1 MDEIIKIT
9 FDILSFSCIMVL
21 IVSGLAI
28 IASLMGIFNFAHGE
42 FVLLGAYTTYLFQE
56 AGLPVW
62 AGMLVAPF
70 VVGIFGLFLEATIIR
85 RFYNAAIVAMLA
97 TYAIGLIVREVV
109 RPLIGG
115 RFWKVTEPIPG
126 LFEIGDQ
133 SFSIWRGVIIILT
146 VIIMTGC
153 YLFLAKSSYGLKIR
167 GAMENP
173 ALARASGI
181 STTRLYSFTFAFG
194 AALAGLA
201 GALMVPLYMLF
212 ADLGLRFLVMAF
224 LSVMLGGVGTFEGP
238 VLGSALIGAL
248 VPGYQWLREV
258 PIVVDVLSPI
268 FSEVLVFITAIII
281 VKFRPVSYTHL
292 TLPTILLV

>member
-1 MDEIIKIT
+1 MDEIIKII

-42 FVLLGAYTTYLFQE
+42 FVLLGAYVTFLFQ
-56 AGLPVW
+56 AMGLPVGL
-62 AGMLVAPF
+62 GMVCAPL
-70 VVGIFGLFLEATIIR
+70 VVGFFGFLLEGSIIR
-85 RFYNAAIVAMLA
+85 RFYKATIVAMLA
-97 TYAIGLIVREVV
+97 TYAIGLIIREII
-109 RPLIGG
+109 RGALSG

-126 LFEIGDQ
+126 LFEIGDM
-133 SFSIWRGVIIILT
+133 SFSIWRGVIIIITVVVMGACYYFLT
-146 VIIMTGC
+146 KT
-153 YLFLAKSSYGLKIR
+153 LYGLKIR

-173 ALARASGI
+173 SLARASGI

-201 GALMVPLYMLF
+201 GALMVPLYTLF

-238 VLGSALIGAL
+238 ILGSAMIGAM
-248 VPGYQWLREV
+248 VPGFQWLREA
-258 PIVVDVLSPI
+258 PLIVDVLSPI
-268 FSEVLVFITAIII
+268 FSEVLVFIVAIVI
-281 VKFRPVSYTHL
+281 VKFRPQGL
-292 TLPTILLV
+292 IRRGRI

>member
-70 VVGIFGLFLEATIIR
+70 VVGVFGLFLEATIIR

-97 TYAIGLIVREVV
+97 TYAIGLIVREIV

-133 SFSIWRGVIIILT
+133 SFSIWRGAIIILT
-146 VIIMTGC
+146 IIIMIGC
-153 YLFLAKSSYGLKIR
+153 YLFLAKTNYGLKIR

-181 STTRLYSFTFAFG
+181 STTKLYSFTFAFG

-201 GALMVPLYMLF
+201 GALMVPLYMLS

-248 VPGYQWLREV
+248 VPGFQWLREL
-258 PIVVDVLSPI
+258 PIIVDVLSPI

-281 VKFRPVSYTHL
+281 VKFRPQGL
-292 TLPTILLV
+292 IKRGRL

>member
-1 MDEIIKIT
+1 
-9 FDILSFSCIMVL
+9 MVL

-70 VVGIFGLFLEATIIR
+70 VVGAFGLFLEATVIR

-133 SFSIWRGVIIILT
+133 SFSIWRGAIIILT
-146 VIIMTGC
+146 IIIMTGC
-153 YLFLAKSSYGLKIR
+153 YLFLAKTNYGLKIR

-181 STTRLYSFTFAFG
+181 STTKLYSFTFAFG

-201 GALMVPLYMLF
+201 GALMVPLYMLS

-248 VPGYQWLREV
+248 VPGFQWLREV
-258 PIVVDVLSPI
+258 PIIVDILSPI

-281 VKFRPVSYTHL
+281 VKFRPQGL
-292 TLPTILLV
+292 IKRGRL

>member
-1 MDEIIKIT
+1 MDEIIKII
-9 FDILSFSCIMVL
+9 FDILSFSCVMVL

-70 VVGIFGLFLEATIIR
+70 VVGVFGLFLEATIIR

-115 RFWKVTEPIPG
+115 KFWKVTEPIPG

-146 VIIMTGC
+146 IIIMTGC
-153 YLFLAKSSYGLKIR
+153 YLFLAKTNFGLKIR

-201 GALMVPLYMLF
+201 GALMVPLYMLS

-248 VPGYQWLREV
+248 VPGFQWLREL
-258 PIVVDVLSPI
+258 PIIVDVLSPI

-281 VKFRPVSYTHL
+281 VKFRPQGL
-292 TLPTILLV
+292 IKRGRL

>member
-1 MDEIIKIT
+1 
-9 FDILSFSCIMVL
+9 
-21 IVSGLAI
+21 
-28 IASLMGIFNFAHGE
+28 MGIFNFAHGE

-70 VVGIFGLFLEATIIR
+70 IVGLFGLFLEATIIR

-133 SFSIWRGVIIILT
+133 SFSIWRGAIIILT
-146 VIIMTGC
+146 IIIMTGC
-153 YLFLAKSSYGLKIR
+153 YLFLAKTNYGLKIR

-181 STTRLYSFTFAFG
+181 STTKLYSFTFAFG

-248 VPGYQWLREV
+248 VPGFQWLREL
-258 PIVVDVLSPI
+258 PIIVDILSPI

-281 VKFRPVSYTHL
+281 VKFRPQGL
-292 TLPTILLV
+292 IKRGRL

>member
-42 FVLLGAYTTYLFQE
+42 FVLLGAYTTFLFQE

-70 VVGIFGLFLEATIIR
+70 VVGVFGLFVEATIIR

-133 SFSIWRGVIIILT
+133 SFSIWRGAIIILT
-146 VIIMTGC
+146 IIIMTGC
-153 YLFLAKSSYGLKIR
+153 YLFLAKTNYGLKIR

-181 STTRLYSFTFAFG
+181 STTKLYSFTFAFG

-201 GALMVPLYMLF
+201 GALMVPLYMLS

-248 VPGYQWLREV
+248 VPGFQWLREV
-258 PIVVDVLSPI
+258 PIIVDILSPI

-281 VKFRPVSYTHL
+281 VKFRPQGL
-292 TLPTILLV
+292 IKRGRL

>member
-56 AGLPVW
+56 TGLPVW

-281 VKFRPVSYTHL
+281 VKFRPQGL
-292 TLPTILLV
+292 IKRGRL

>member
-1 MDEIIKIT
+1 
-9 FDILSFSCIMVL
+9 MVL

-28 IASLMGIFNFAHGE
+28 IVSLMGIFNFAHGE

-70 VVGIFGLFLEATIIR
+70 VVGAFGLFLEATIIR

-97 TYAIGLIVREVV
+97 TYAIGLIVREIV

-115 RFWKVTEPIPG
+115 RFWRVTEPIPG
-126 LFEIGDQ
+126 LFEIGDM

-146 VIIMTGC
+146 IIIMTGC
-153 YLFLAKSSYGLKIR
+153 YLFLAKTNYGLKIR

-181 STTRLYSFTFAFG
+181 STTKLYSFTFAFG

-201 GALMVPLYMLF
+201 GALMVPLYLLF

-248 VPGYQWLREV
+248 VPGFQWLREV
-258 PIVVDVLSPI
+258 PIIVDILSPI

-281 VKFRPVSYTHL
+281 VKFKPQGLIKRGRL
-292 TLPTILLV
+292 

>member
-281 VKFRPVSYTHL
+281 VKFRPQGL
-292 TLPTILLV
+292 IKRGRL

>member
-70 VVGIFGLFLEATIIR
+70 VVGAFGLFLEATIIR

-97 TYAIGLIVREVV
+97 TYAIGLIVREIV

-115 RFWKVTEPIPG
+115 RFWRVTEPIPG
-126 LFEIGDQ
+126 LFEIGDM

-146 VIIMTGC
+146 IIIMTGC
-153 YLFLAKSSYGLKIR
+153 YLFLAKTNYGLKIR

-181 STTRLYSFTFAFG
+181 STTKLYSFTFAFG

-201 GALMVPLYMLF
+201 GALMVPLYLLF

-238 VLGSALIGAL
+238 VLGSALIGSL
-248 VPGYQWLREV
+248 VPGFQWLREV
-258 PIVVDVLSPI
+258 PIIVDVLSPI

-281 VKFRPVSYTHL
+281 VKFKPQGLIKRGRL
-292 TLPTILLV
+292 

>member
-1 MDEIIKIT
+1 MDEIIKII
-9 FDILSFSCIMVL
+9 FDILSFSCVMVL

-62 AGMLVAPF
+62 AGMLAAPF
-70 VVGIFGLFLEATIIR
+70 VVGVFGLFLEATIIR

-109 RPLIGG
+109 RPLLAG

-133 SFSIWRGVIIILT
+133 SFSIWRGAIIILT
-146 VIIMTGC
+146 IIIMTGC
-153 YLFLAKSSYGLKIR
+153 YLFLAKTNYGLKIR

-201 GALMVPLYMLF
+201 GALMVPLYMLS

-248 VPGYQWLREV
+248 VPGFQWLREL
-258 PIVVDVLSPI
+258 PIIVDVLSPI

-281 VKFRPVSYTHL
+281 VKFRPQGL
-292 TLPTILLV
+292 IKRGRL

>member
-70 VVGIFGLFLEATIIR
+70 VVGAFGLFLEATIIR

-97 TYAIGLIVREVV
+97 TYAIGLIVREIV

-115 RFWKVTEPIPG
+115 RFWRVTEPIPG
-126 LFEIGDQ
+126 LFEIGDM

-146 VIIMTGC
+146 IIIMTGC
-153 YLFLAKSSYGLKIR
+153 YLFLAKTNYGLKIR

-181 STTRLYSFTFAFG
+181 STTKLYSFTFAFG

-201 GALMVPLYMLF
+201 GALMVPLYLLF

-248 VPGYQWLREV
+248 VPGFQWLREL
-258 PIVVDVLSPI
+258 PIIVNILSPI

-281 VKFRPVSYTHL
+281 VKFKPQGLIKRGRL
-292 TLPTILLV
+292 

>member
-42 FVLLGAYTTYLFQE
+42 FVLLGAYTTFLFQE

-70 VVGIFGLFLEATIIR
+70 VVGVFGLFLEATIIR

-133 SFSIWRGVIIILT
+133 SFSIWRGAIIILT
-146 VIIMTGC
+146 IIIMTGC
-153 YLFLAKSSYGLKIR
+153 YLFLAKTNYGLKIR

-181 STTRLYSFTFAFG
+181 STTKLYSFTFAFG

-201 GALMVPLYMLF
+201 GALMVPLYMLS

-248 VPGYQWLREV
+248 VPGFQWLREL
-258 PIVVDVLSPI
+258 PIIVDVLSPI

-281 VKFRPVSYTHL
+281 VKFRPQGL
-292 TLPTILLV
+292 IKRGRL

>member
-9 FDILSFSCIMVL
+9 FDIMSFSCIMVL

-70 VVGIFGLFLEATIIR
+70 VVGAFGLFLEATIIR

-97 TYAIGLIVREVV
+97 TYAIGLIVREIV

-115 RFWKVTEPIPG
+115 RFWRVTEPIPG
-126 LFEIGDQ
+126 LFEIGDM

-146 VIIMTGC
+146 IIIMTGC
-153 YLFLAKSSYGLKIR
+153 YLFLAKTNYGLKIR

-181 STTRLYSFTFAFG
+181 STTKLYSFTFAFG

-201 GALMVPLYMLF
+201 GALMVPLYLLF
-212 ADLGLRFLVMAF
+212 ADLGLRFLVMSF

-248 VPGYQWLREV
+248 VPGFQWLREV
-258 PIVVDVLSPI
+258 PIIVDILSPI

-281 VKFRPVSYTHL
+281 VKFKPQGLIKRGRL
-292 TLPTILLV
+292 

>member
-28 IASLMGIFNFAHGE
+28 IVSLMGIFNFAHGE

-70 VVGIFGLFLEATIIR
+70 VVGAFGLFLEATIIR

-97 TYAIGLIVREVV
+97 TYAIGLIVREIV

-115 RFWKVTEPIPG
+115 RFWRVTEPIPG
-126 LFEIGDQ
+126 LFEIGDM

-146 VIIMTGC
+146 IIIMTGC
-153 YLFLAKSSYGLKIR
+153 YLFLAKTNYGLKIR

-181 STTRLYSFTFAFG
+181 STTKLYSFTFAFG

-201 GALMVPLYMLF
+201 GALMVPLYLLF

-248 VPGYQWLREV
+248 VPGFQWLREV
-258 PIVVDVLSPI
+258 PIIVDILSPI

-281 VKFRPVSYTHL
+281 VKFKPQG
-292 TLPTILLV
+292 LVKRGRL

>member
-70 VVGIFGLFLEATIIR
+70 VVGAFGLFLEATIIR

-97 TYAIGLIVREVV
+97 TYAIGLIVREIV

-115 RFWKVTEPIPG
+115 RFWRVTEPIPG
-126 LFEIGDQ
+126 LFEIGDM
-133 SFSIWRGVIIILT
+133 SFSIWRGVIIIMT
-146 VIIMTGC
+146 IIIMTGC
-153 YLFLAKSSYGLKIR
+153 YLFLAKTNYGLKIR

-181 STTRLYSFTFAFG
+181 STTKLYSFTFAFG

-201 GALMVPLYMLF
+201 GALMVPLYLLF

-248 VPGYQWLREV
+248 VPGFQWLREV
-258 PIVVDVLSPI
+258 PIIVDILSPI

-281 VKFRPVSYTHL
+281 VKFKPQGLIKRGRL
-292 TLPTILLV
+292 

>member
-1 MDEIIKIT
+1 
-9 FDILSFSCIMVL
+9 MVL

-70 VVGIFGLFLEATIIR
+70 VVGAFGLFLEATIIR

-97 TYAIGLIVREVV
+97 TYAIGLIVREIV

-115 RFWKVTEPIPG
+115 RFWRVTEPIPG
-126 LFEIGDQ
+126 LFEIGDM

-146 VIIMTGC
+146 IIIMTGC
-153 YLFLAKSSYGLKIR
+153 YLFLAKTNYGLKIR

-181 STTRLYSFTFAFG
+181 STTKLYSFTFAFG

-201 GALMVPLYMLF
+201 GALMVPLYLLF

-248 VPGYQWLREV
+248 VPGFQWLREV
-258 PIVVDVLSPI
+258 PIIVDILSPI

-281 VKFRPVSYTHL
+281 VKFKPQG
-292 TLPTILLV
+292 LVKRGRL

>member
-70 VVGIFGLFLEATIIR
+70 FVGAFGLFLEATIIR

-97 TYAIGLIVREVV
+97 TYAIGLIVREIV

-115 RFWKVTEPIPG
+115 RFWRVTEPIPG
-126 LFEIGDQ
+126 LFEIGDM
-133 SFSIWRGVIIILT
+133 SFSIWRGVIIIMT
-146 VIIMTGC
+146 IIIMTGC
-153 YLFLAKSSYGLKIR
+153 YLFLAKTNYGLKIR

-181 STTRLYSFTFAFG
+181 STTKLYSFTFAFG

-201 GALMVPLYMLF
+201 GALMVPLYLLF

-248 VPGYQWLREV
+248 VPGFQWLREV
-258 PIVVDVLSPI
+258 PIIVDILSPI

-281 VKFRPVSYTHL
+281 VKFKPQGLIKRGRL
-292 TLPTILLV
+292 

>member
-258 PIVVDVLSPI
+258 PIIVDVLSPI
-268 FSEVLVFITAIII
+268 FSEVLVFVTAIII
-281 VKFRPVSYTHL
+281 VKFRPQGL
-292 TLPTILLV
+292 IKRGRL

>member
-56 AGLPVW
+56 TGLPVW

-258 PIVVDVLSPI
+258 PIIVDVLSPI

-281 VKFRPVSYTHL
+281 VKFRPQGL
-292 TLPTILLV
+292 IKRGRL

>member
-9 FDILSFSCIMVL
+9 FDVLSFSCIMVL

-62 AGMLVAPF
+62 SGMLVAPF

-146 VIIMTGC
+146 IIIMTGC

-248 VPGYQWLREV
+248 VPGYQWLREM
-258 PIVVDVLSPI
+258 PIIVDVLSPI

-281 VKFRPVSYTHL
+281 VKFRPQGL
-292 TLPTILLV
+292 IKRGRL

>member
-70 VVGIFGLFLEATIIR
+70 VVGVFGLFLEATIIR

-133 SFSIWRGVIIILT
+133 SFSIWRGAIIILT
-146 VIIMTGC
+146 IIIMTGC
-153 YLFLAKSSYGLKIR
+153 YLFLAKTNYGLKIR

-181 STTRLYSFTFAFG
+181 STTKLYSFTFAFG

-201 GALMVPLYMLF
+201 GALMVPLYMLS

-248 VPGYQWLREV
+248 VPGFQWLREV
-258 PIVVDVLSPI
+258 PIIVDILSPI

-281 VKFRPVSYTHL
+281 VKFRPQGL
-292 TLPTILLV
+292 IKRGRL